1 MERLHLTLTELVR
14 VGFVDLAE
22 VRGRLDEVAQ
32 RGADSPHSG
41 SGPTGRLTDTRALL
55 PLLTATASPDAAL
68 VALVALLRQ
77 GSPELFA
84 LLQSSAAAGRLLKV
98 LGASSGLTEFFL
110 RHPEELPVLA
120 TPLVVL
126 PSVHDL
132 VHDLLD
138 AVGAVDGF
146 SLLIDD
152 EAWVAL
158 RVRYRRRLAQLA
170 AFDLE
175 QADPVAGLDGVA
187 RTLSNLATA
196 ALEAALAVARTMS
209 SGETAGRGVFPT
221 EQVRATR
228 LAVIGMGKAG
238 ASELNYVSDVD
249 VIFVADGDETA
260 GLESA
265 RAVEI
270 ATRLAVLIM
279 RGLGESGIEP
289 ELWEVDPNL
298 RPEGKSGALVRSI
311 ESHLAYYDRWAKSW
325 EFQALLK
332 ARTLAGDRELGAR
345 YIDAVTPKVWSSAS
359 RENFVESVQR
369 MRERV
374 TDNIPDDEVDVQL
387 KLGPGG
393 LRDIEF
399 TVQLL
404 QLVHGQTDT
413 DVRQAGTLPA
423 LTALATA
430 GYVGRAEATEFA
442 QDYRMLRLMEH
453 RLQLQKL
460 RRTHLV
466 PRDEAQL
473 RVLARSTG
481 LATSAAG
488 LTIRWSETKQR
499 VRGLH
504 ERLFYRPLLSAVA
517 SLPAEGLNLT
527 SAQAEARL
535 AAIGFLNT
543 KGALAHIAALSGG
556 VSRRA
561 AIQRHLLPVLLQW
574 LSQGADPD
582 YGFLAFRRLSD
593 NLGSTYWF
601 LRMLRDSSGAAE
613 RLTRVLSGSRY
624 IGELLEKIPEAV
636 AWLEDEADLQP
647 RPLKALQDEARA
659 VLGRHDSPD
668 AAATILRAA
677 RRREMLRLAFASL
690 LGQIGQGQLGQGL
703 TDVNATY
710 IQGVIAAIRGGDL
723 PVQGAAEA
731 ARDGAVD
738 PGRSDVDGIEFGV
751 IGMGRFG
758 GAELG
763 FGSDADVM
771 YVFRAGTLEG
781 EAANERARYIV
792 RELNRLT
799 EDGRLPLDLDI
810 GLRPEG
816 SNGPV
821 VRSLDS
827 YQAYY
832 RRWSLTWEAQALL
845 RGRGVAGDAALL
857 RDFEAIAD
865 EVRYPAAIS
874 EQAVREVR
882 RIKARVENER
892 LPQAADPNRHLKL
905 GRGSL
910 SDVEWLVQL
919 LQLQHAAAIPALRTT
934 STLSALAEA
943 VSAGLIPAADAAVL
957 RSAWIFASRARS
969 AITLWTN
976 HTSNVLPT
984 DRVALEGIARVMEYP
999 PGSGNQLEDDYL
1011 AVTRR
1016 SRAVFER
1023 LFYGPVERPGP
1034 TVG

>member
-1 MERLHLTLTELVR
+1 MERLYLTLTELVR
-14 VGFVDLAE
+14 VGFVDLTE
-22 VRGRLDEVAQ
+22 VRGRLDEVAHL
-32 RGADSPHSG
+32 GASSPHSA
-41 SGPTGRLTDTRALL
+41 SEATDRLTDTHQLL
-55 PLLTATASPDAAL
+55 PLLTKTASPDAAL
-68 VALVALLRQ
+68 VALVPLLRQ
-77 GSPELFA
+77 GSAELFH
-84 LLQSSAAAGRLLKV
+84 LLQSPAAAGRLLRV
-98 LGASSGLTEFFL
+98 LGASSGLAEFFL
-110 RHPEELPVLA
+110 RHPNELSVLKV
-120 TPLVVL
+120 PLAVL
-126 PSVHDL
+126 PSVDDL
-132 VHDLLD
+132 VRDLLD
-138 AVGAVDGF
+138 SVGASDGF
-146 SLLIDD
+146 SRLVDE
-152 EAWVAL
+152 EAWIAL

-175 QADPVAGLDGVA
+175 QDDPVAGLDGVA
-187 RTLSNLATA
+187 RTLSDLATA
-196 ALEAALAVARTMS
+196 ALEAALAVARTMC
-209 SGETAGRGVFPT
+209 SGESAGRGVFPT

-228 LAVIGMGKAG
+228 LAIIGMGKAG

-249 VIFVADGDETA
+249 VIFVADGDDTV
-260 GLESA
+260 GLESS

-279 RGLGESGIEP
+279 RALNESAVEP

-332 ARTLAGDRELGAR
+332 ARTLAGDRELGGR
-345 YIDAVTPKVWSSAS
+345 YIDAVTPKVWNSAS

-404 QLVHGQTDT
+404 QLVHGQTDPE
-413 DVRQAGTLPA
+413 VRQSGTLPA

-466 PRDEAQL
+466 PRDEANL

-636 AWLEDEADLQP
+636 AWLEDEDDLQP
-647 RPLKALQDEARA
+647 RPLKALRDETRA
-659 VLGRHDSPD
+659 VLGRHESAD
-668 AAATILRAA
+668 AASTILRAA

-690 LGQIGQGQLGQGL
+690 LGQINLDQLGQGL

-710 IQGVIAAIRGGDL
+710 IQGVIAAIRGGELSDSAES
-723 PVQGAAEA
+723 AASA
-731 ARDGAVD
+731 
-738 PGRSDVDGIEFGV
+738 SSDGIEFAV
-751 IGMGRFG
+751 VGMGRFG

-781 EAANERARYIV
+781 EAANERARFIV
-792 RELNRLT
+792 RELNRLS
-799 EDGRLPLDLDI
+799 DDARLPLDLDV

-821 VRSLDS
+821 VRSLES

-857 RDFEAIAD
+857 RDFEAVAD
-865 EVRYPAAIS
+865 EVRYPSNIS

-892 LPQAADPNRHLKL
+892 LPQGADPNRHLKL

-934 STLSALAEA
+934 STLHALTEA
-943 VSAGLIPAADAAVL
+943 VTAGLIPAADAAVL
-957 RSAWIFASRARS
+957 RSAWVFASRARS

-984 DRVALEGIARVMEYP
+984 DRAALEGIARVMEYP
-999 PGSGNQLEDDYL
+999 PGSANQLEDDYL

-1016 SRAVFER
+1016 ARAVFER

-1034 TVG
+1034 TAG

>member
-1 MERLHLTLTELVR
+1 M
-14 VGFVDLAE
+14 
-22 VRGRLDEVAQ
+22 
-32 RGADSPHSG
+32 
-41 SGPTGRLTDTRALL
+41 
-55 PLLTATASPDAAL
+55 
-68 VALVALLRQ
+68 
-77 GSPELFA
+77 
-84 LLQSSAAAGRLLKV
+84 
-98 LGASSGLTEFFL
+98 
-110 RHPEELPVLA
+110 
-120 TPLVVL
+120 
-126 PSVHDL
+126 
-132 VHDLLD
+132 
-138 AVGAVDGF
+138 
-146 SLLIDD
+146 
-152 EAWVAL
+152 
-158 RVRYRRRLAQLA
+158 
-170 AFDLE
+170 
-175 QADPVAGLDGVA
+175 AGLDGVT
-187 RTLSNLATA
+187 RTLSDLATA
-196 ALEAALAVARTMS
+196 ALEAALAVARTMC
-209 SGETAGRGVFPT
+209 SGESAGRGVFPA

-228 LAVIGMGKAG
+228 LAIIGMGKAG

-249 VIFVADGDETA
+249 VIFVADGDETV
-260 GLESA
+260 GLENS

-279 RGLGESGIEP
+279 RGLGESALEP

-311 ESHLAYYDRWAKSW
+311 KSHLAYYDRWAKSW

-332 ARTLAGDRELGAR
+332 ARTLAGDPELGRR

-404 QLVHGQTDT
+404 QLVHGQTDPE
-413 DVRQAGTLPA
+413 VRQAGTLPA

-466 PRDEAQL
+466 PRDEANL

-488 LTIRWSETKQR
+488 LTIRWAETKQR

-517 SLPAEGLNLT
+517 SLSAEGLNLT
-527 SAQAEARL
+527 SEQAEARL

-636 AWLEDEADLQP
+636 AWLEDEDDLQP
-647 RPLKALQDEARA
+647 RPLKALRDETSA
-659 VLGRHDSPD
+659 VLGRHESAD
-668 AAATILRAA
+668 AAAAILRAA

-690 LGQIGQGQLGQGL
+690 LGQINLDQLGQGL

-710 IQGVIAAIRGGDL
+710 IQGVIAAIRGGEL
-723 PVQGAAEA
+723 S
-731 ARDGAVD
+731 D
-738 PGRSDVDGIEFGV
+738 PAQSTASASPDGIEFAV

-771 YVFRAGTLEG
+771 YVFRAGALEG
-781 EAANERARYIV
+781 EAANERARFIV
-792 RELNRLT
+792 RELNRLN
-799 EDGRLPLDLDI
+799 DDARLPLDLDI

-821 VRSLDS
+821 VRSLES

-845 RGRGVAGDAALL
+845 RGRGVAGDVALL
-857 RDFEAIAD
+857 RDFEAVAD
-865 EVRYPAAIS
+865 EVRYPSNIS

-892 LPQAADPNRHLKL
+892 LPQGADPNRHLKL

-919 LQLQHAAAIPALRTT
+919 LQLQHAAATPALRTT
-934 STLSALAEA
+934 STLHALTEA
-943 VSAGLIPAADAAVL
+943 VTAGLIPAADAAVL

-984 DRVALEGIARVMEYP
+984 DRAALEGIARVMEYP

-1016 SRAVFER
+1016 ARAVFER

-1034 TVG
+1034 TAG

>member
-1 MERLHLTLTELVR
+1 MERIQLSLTELVR

-22 VRGRLDEVAQ
+22 VRVRLDEVA
-32 RGADSPHSG
+32 RLGAESSHGTD
-41 SGPTGRLTDTRALL
+41 GPAGRLTDTRLLL
-55 PLLTATASPDAAL
+55 PLLTTTASPDAAL
-68 VALVALLRQ
+68 MALLSLLRQ
-77 GSPELFA
+77 GSVELFD
-84 LLQSSAAAGRLLKV
+84 LLRSAQATGRLLKV
-98 LGASSGLTEFFL
+98 LGASGGLAEFFL
-110 RHPEELPVLA
+110 RHPTELLVL
-120 TPLVVL
+120 TSPLASL
-126 PSVHDL
+126 PSVDEL
-132 VHDLLD
+132 VIDLLNS
-138 AVGAVDGF
+138 VGAQDGF
-146 SLLIDD
+146 SVLVDD
-152 EAWVAL
+152 AAWLAL

-175 QADPVAGLDGVA
+175 QADPVVGLDGVA
-187 RTLSNLATA
+187 RALSDLATA
-196 ALEAALAVARTMS
+196 ALEAALAVARTMT
-209 SGETAGRGVFPT
+209 SGDTVGRGVFPT
-221 EQVRATR
+221 DDVRATR

-249 VIFVADGDETA
+249 VIFVADGDSAT
-260 GLESA
+260 GLDSS

-270 ATRLAVLIM
+270 GTRLAVLIM
-279 RGLGESGIEP
+279 RGLNESGVEP

-345 YIDAVTPKVWSSAS
+345 YLEAVTPKVWSSAS

-404 QLVHGQTDT
+404 QLVHGQTDPE
-413 DVRQAGTLPA
+413 VRQAGTLPA

-466 PRDEAQL
+466 PRDEANL

-488 LTIRWSETKQR
+488 LTIRWSETKHR

-543 KGALAHIAALSGG
+543 KGALAHIAALSSG

-561 AIQRHLLPVLLQW
+561 TIQRHLLPVLLQW

-582 YGFLAFRRLSD
+582 YGLLAFRRLSD

-647 RPLKALQDEARA
+647 RPLTALQDETRA

-677 RRREMLRLAFASL
+677 RRREMLRLAFAAL
-690 LGQIGQGQLGQGL
+690 LGQIDLDQLGQGL
-703 TDVNATY
+703 TDINATY
-710 IQGVIAAIRGGDL
+710 IQGVIAAVRGRNVIAPDDTNSVG
-723 PVQGAAEA
+723 G
-731 ARDGAVD
+731 G
-738 PGRSDVDGIEFGV
+738 DGIEFGV

-763 FGSDADVM
+763 FGSDADVLF
-771 YVFRAGTLEG
+771 VFRAGMLEG
-781 EAANERARYIV
+781 EAANERARFIV

-799 EDGRLPLDLDI
+799 EDNRLPLELDI

-816 SNGPV
+816 SNGPN

-845 RGRGVAGDAALL
+845 RGRGVAGDSDLL
-857 RDFEAIAD
+857 RDFAAVAD
-865 EVRYPAAIS
+865 EVRYPSAIS

-892 LPQAADPNRHLKL
+892 LPQGADPNRHLKL

-919 LQLQHAAAIPALRTT
+919 LQLQHAAAVPSLRTT
-934 STLSALAEA
+934 STLVALAEA
-943 VSAGLIPAADAAVL
+943 VQAGLVVPADAAVL

-976 HTSNVLPT
+976 QTSNVLPA
-984 DRVALEGIARVMEYP
+984 DRAALEGIARVMEYP

-1016 SRAVFER
+1016 CRAVFER
-1023 LFYGPVERPGP
+1023 LFYGPVERPGSA
-1034 TVG
+1034 VG